1 MTEEIKEILDKLSN
15 RKQETL
21 IQGLRECQLKDI
33 EHPFITREEY
43 IDKIL
48 DYITNLQQLY
58 ENALKVN
65 QNENKYRTELE
76 SKYVLLQQENK
87 RLTSLCVGHEKELRT
102 KDIIIK
108 QIRMEANDYE
118 SRCEKANTYINEEIK
133 KIQEHQYSTGIRRLN
148 KIQNILNRSD
158 EK

>member
-1 MTEEIKEILDKLSN
+1 MNEEIKRIIDYLKKSDKNKFGFEQGKLIDYE
-15 RKQETL
+15 ET
-21 IQGLRECQLKDI
+21 QLL
-33 EHPFITREEY
+33 
-43 IDKIL
+43 L

-108 QIRMEANDYE
+108 QIRMEANDCE

-133 KIQEHQYSTGIRRLN
+133 KIQEHQYSTGVRRLK